1 MNRRTGVALAAGI
14 AGLLALALV
23 AAGLQRTPA
32 PDAGAEALVDRPWA
46 RVTLAAHGTLGLS
59 RADTELQFL
68 GNLMDDDPRKQR
80 EALERLRAA
89 LGPADGAASPA
100 DGRAPDGMLELTVD
114 PQVPWDRAL
123 WILEVLGAPPLS
135 LAQVRLTLPGDPRP
149 PIPQVLA
156 YGDGL
161 ALVLFGKE
169 TVPILLVQ
177 LGVDPEDIDGVE
189 PPASRVSASLT
200 EQSMYE
206 FRTTA
211 PSGES
216 FAWRTGRCTE
226 SDVRRMAAEARVLDS
241 TLEAAVLDVQRPLRH
256 RMACGDVLTVLRALR
271 EEGIA
276 PVWILHRTMTLP
288 GDR

>member
-1 MNRRTGVALAAGI
+1 M
-14 AGLLALALV
+14 
-23 AAGLQRTPA
+23 
-32 PDAGAEALVDRPWA
+32 
-46 RVTLAAHGTLGLS
+46 
-59 RADTELQFL
+59 
-68 GNLMDDDPRKQR
+68 
-80 EALERLRAA
+80 
-89 LGPADGAASPA
+89 GPGDGAASPTGGA
-100 DGRAPDGMLELTVD
+100 STDRPLDFVLD
-114 PQVPWDRAL
+114 PAVPWDRAL

-135 LAQVRLTLPGDPRP
+135 LERVRLVLTGDSRP
-149 PIPQVLA
+149 PIPQVLT
-156 YGDGL
+156 YGSGL

-189 PPASRVSASLT
+189 PPASRVSVSLT

-211 PSGES
+211 PSGEAY
-216 FAWRTGRCTE
+216 AWRTGRCTE
-226 SDVRRMAAEARVLDS
+226 SDVRRMALEARVLDS

-271 EEGIA
+271 DEGLA